1 MSSINSK
8 ETTNAA
14 YGSVQVDEAAMK
26 LVQKEA
32 VNAIQFSQQKMA
44 DLKKYVED
52 GHYSWK
58 ACGFLA
64 GILLILNGFLSFS
77 YEIMRLSPL
86 MAILNLYL
94 IIFGL
99 VLVILEYKEK
109 TLSKRFQDIIRTEAL
124 FLYRPYGRGAF
135 YTFCGTILVCKGGII
150 SFFIGIFVSG
160 LGIVLF
166 LAGRQAIATL
176 ESYRGTLFDEKTISA
191 KFNEFNKDKSGSL
204 DSSELAKLCVALG
217 SPLTYDQ
224 LEAAVLLLDSNGDG
238 VVEYKEFLEWWKRR
252 D

>member
-52 GHYSWK
+52 G
-58 ACGFLA
+58 
-64 GILLILNGFLSFS
+64 
-77 YEIMRLSPL
+77 
-86 MAILNLYL
+86 
-94 IIFGL
+94 
-99 VLVILEYKEK
+99 
-109 TLSKRFQDIIRTEAL
+109 
-124 FLYRPYGRGAF
+124 
-135 YTFCGTILVCKGGII
+135 GII

-166 LAGRQAIATL
+166 LAGRQAI
-176 ESYRGTLFDEKTISA
+176 
-191 KFNEFNKDKSGSL
+191 
-204 DSSELAKLCVALG
+204 
-217 SPLTYDQ
+217 
-224 LEAAVLLLDSNGDG
+224 
-238 VVEYKEFLEWWKRR
+238 
-252 D
+252 